1 MTRRRRKI
9 FLVNKSLQVRY
20 MAMVAIMM
28 IAISIIT
35 GWAIYATTWM
45 TLLDRCNNQI
55 AMIDKIFLDLNNLL
69 FIRISLLI
77 LSGVC
82 IGVIIIMFMVHR
94 IAGPL
99 YRVKKVLG
107 VIGDGIIPG
116 EVRFRHKDELKY
128 IADGINK
135 VTGKISE
142 LQEKNL
148 NTIEKAKTCLK
159 RAEECMKNSPPQTD
173 RATKEIASALKS
185 LTDIQTFKKQE

>member
-1 MTRRRRKI
+1 MKRRRRKI
-9 FLVNKSLQVRY
+9 FLVNKSLQIRY

-28 IAISIIT
+28 IAISIVT

-45 TLLDRCNNQI
+45 TLLDRCSNRI
-55 AMIDKIFLDLNNLL
+55 SMIDEIFLDLNNLL

-82 IGVIIIMFMVHR
+82 IGAVIMMFMVHR

-99 YRVKKVLG
+99 YRTKKVLE

-116 EVRFRHKDELKY
+116 KVRFRQKDELKY

-135 VTGKISE
+135 VIGKISE
-142 LQEKNL
+142 FQEKNL
-148 NTIEKAKTCLK
+148 NTTEKSKTCLK

-173 RATKEIASALKS
+173 RAAKEIESALKS
-185 LTDIQTFKKQE
+185 LSDIQTF